1 MVTNVRLRTVDR
13 RGQLTAR
20 LDESEQQFLR
30 LADSA
35 PVMVWVSG
43 LDKGCTYFNRR
54 WLDFT
59 GRTLEQELGSGWST
73 GVHPDDFERCLKIY
87 TQAFDARREFSME
100 YRLRH
105 HTGEYR
111 WISDTGAPVFG
122 SHAAFEGYVGSCVD
136 VSEQKKAEEALRQSE
151 SKFRVLF
158 ESNMVPL
165 AYWHADGR
173 IVDANDAYL
182 SMIDFSREELRAGRV
197 RWESL
202 TPAEYLDLDQR
213 AFAELASGRD
223 SATPYEKEYVLRN
236 GTRVPVF
243 MSRSLLPG
251 HKDRGVAFA
260 IDLTERKHAEQHLR
274 ESREMVSSVVASL
287 YGHVAVLDRD
297 GNIIAVNEAWLRFVR
312 DNGADEAAASVGAS
326 YLEACHKA
334 VGLGD
339 ENAGAAVAAIESV
352 LNGSREHFSM
362 DYACPSQGVDRWCEM
377 IVNPLRRPEGGAIVS
392 HIDITARRRAEV
404 EAQRL
409 QQELS
414 HLARV
419 STMGE
424 LSASLAHELNQPLTA
439 ILTNAQVAQRLI
451 AGANPDMVELGE
463 ILADIVADDQRAG
476 EVVHRVRSLIHKGN
490 VEVKRLDLNGV
501 VWDVVRLVRSE
512 ALIKDVKVILEL
524 SPLPVM
530 IRGDRI
536 QMQQVLLNLI
546 INGLEAIKEA
556 SSGDAAL
563 VVRTLLPDEQWV
575 QVAVEDTGVGID
587 DSALERIFQ
596 PFHTSKTK
604 GMGMG
609 LSICR
614 SIVQAHGGR
623 IWAEHG
629 SERGAEFHVLLPL
642 DSDLPS

>member
-1 MVTNVRLRTVDR
+1 MVTELRLHAVDH
-13 RGQLTAR
+13 RGQRPPRAGL
-20 LDESEQQFLR
+20 SEDRFLR

-43 LDKGCTYFNRR
+43 LDGGCTYFNRR

-59 GRTLEQELGSGWST
+59 GRALEQELGAGWST
-73 GVHPDDFERCLKIY
+73 GVHHEDLERCLEIY
-87 TQAFDARREFSME
+87 TQAFAARREFSME

-105 HTGEYR
+105 YSGEFR
-111 WISDTGAPVFG
+111 WIWDTGAPVFG
-122 SHAAFEGYVGSCVD
+122 PHAAFEGFVGSCVD
-136 VSEQKKAEEALRQSE
+136 ISEQKKVEEALRQSE

-158 ESNMVPL
+158 DSNMVPL
-165 AYWHADGR
+165 VYWHADGR
-173 IVDANDAYL
+173 VFDANDAYL
-182 SMIDFSREELRAGRV
+182 RLVEFSRDELKAGLV
-197 RWESL
+197 RWDVL
-202 TPAEYLDLDQR
+202 TRVEHLKLDLR
-213 AFAELASGRD
+213 AFAELTSGRE
-223 SATPYEKEYVLRN
+223 SSTPYEKEYVLRN
-236 GTRVPVF
+236 GTHVPVLI
-243 MSRSLLPG
+243 SRSLLPG

-260 IDLTERKHAEQHLR
+260 IDLSERKRSEQRLR
-274 ESREMVSSVVASL
+274 ESQE
-287 YGHVAVLDRD
+287 
-297 GNIIAVNEAWLRFVR
+297 
-312 DNGADEAAASVGAS
+312 
-326 YLEACHKA
+326 
-334 VGLGD
+334 
-339 ENAGAAVAAIESV
+339 
-352 LNGSREHFSM
+352 
-362 DYACPSQGVDRWCEM
+362 
-377 IVNPLRRPEGGAIVS
+377 
-392 HIDITARRRAEV
+392 

-451 AGANPDMVELGE
+451 AGGNPDLAELGE

-490 VEVKRLDLNGV
+490 VEVKSLDLNSV

-512 ALIKDVKVILEL
+512 ALIQDVKVALEL
-524 SPLPVM
+524 NSLPVL

-556 SSGDAAL
+556 ASADAAL
-563 VVRTLLPDEQWV
+563 VVRTKLADKRWV
-575 QVAVEDTGVGID
+575 QVTVEDTGVGIPD
-587 DSALERIFQ
+587 NALEGIFE
-596 PFHTSKTK
+596 PFRTSKTK

-623 IWAEHG
+623 IWAEAKP
-629 SERGAEFHVLLPL
+629 ERGAVFHLLLPI
-642 DSDLPS
+642 DSDLRP

>member
-20 LDESEQQFLR
+20 LDESEQRFLR
-30 LADSA
+30 LADAA

-59 GRTLEQELGSGWST
+59 GRSLEQELGSGWST
-73 GVHPDDFERCLKIY
+73 GIHRNDFERCLEIY

-105 HTGEYR
+105 HSGEFR
-111 WISDTGAPVFG
+111 WIWDIGAPVFG
-122 SHAAFEGYVGSCVD
+122 PQGIFEGYDGSCVD
-136 VSEQKKAEEALRQSE
+136 VSE
-151 SKFRVLF
+151 
-158 ESNMVPL
+158 
-165 AYWHADGR
+165 
-173 IVDANDAYL
+173 
-182 SMIDFSREELRAGRV
+182 
-197 RWESL
+197 
-202 TPAEYLDLDQR
+202 
-213 AFAELASGRD
+213 
-223 SATPYEKEYVLRN
+223 
-236 GTRVPVF
+236 
-243 MSRSLLPG
+243 
-251 HKDRGVAFA
+251 
-260 IDLTERKHAEQHLR
+260 RKRAEQRLR

-287 YGHVAVLDRD
+287 YGHVAVLDRT
-297 GNIIAVNEAWLRFVR
+297 GHIIAVNDEWLRFVR

-339 ENAGAAVAAIESV
+339 ESAEKAVAAIEGV

-362 DYACPSQGVDRWCEM
+362 DYACSSQGVDRWCEM
-377 IVNPLRRPEGGAIVS
+377 IVNSLRRPEGGAIVS

-451 AGANPDMVELGE
+451 AAGNPDLVELGE

-490 VEVKRLDLNGV
+490 VETQRLDLNSV

-524 SPLPVM
+524 NPLPMM

-546 INGLEAIKEA
+546 INGLEAINE
-556 SSGDAAL
+556 SGSGDATL
-563 VVRTLLPDEQWV
+563 VVRTKLADEQWV
-575 QVAVEDTGVGID
+575 QVSVEDTGVGIE
-587 DSALERIFQ
+587 DSALESIFQ
-596 PFHTSKTK
+596 PFHTRKTK

-623 IWAEHG
+623 IWAKRG
-629 SERGAEFHVLLPL
+629 GERGAELHVLLPV
-642 DSDLPS
+642 DLELRP